1 MKGKRVLMDPIRV
14 QTSQEQ
20 LGSISSAIYT
30 YKKKHGHLPG
40 DINKDGIIGAKDFA
54 GRFLPASSANLND
67 ETVLFWRDLESEEGW
82 KSPSD
87 GNIPYP
93 EARLKQTYFIVGYID
108 DTISP
113 PFLSHPMKGNAI
125 IWVSEAA
132 LDGGEKHQLKSF
144 PLTSRMARYTDRKM
158 DDGNPITGYIR
169 AYGDCV
175 EWYEQ
180 QNSSSSDE
188 PQDGAYNCG
197 IVYKIFD

>member
-1 MKGKRVLMDPIRV
+1 MELLARKILRSDFFP
-14 QTSQEQ
+14 
-20 LGSISSAIYT
+20 SSS
-30 YKKKHGHLPG
+30 PS
-40 DINKDGIIGAKDFA
+40 
-54 GRFLPASSANLND
+54 PND
-67 ETVLFWRDLESEEGW
+67 ETVAFWRDIESEEPW
-82 KSPSD
+82 KSLSSNGD
-87 GNIPYP
+87 LPYP

-108 DTISP
+108 DATST

-144 PLTSRMARYTDRKM
+144 PLTSRMGRYTDRKM